1 MGSYCNCFLIRG
13 SSLVRL
19 LTKLGSRS
27 VHYIVDS
34 SIVFCSLNFGI
45 FDGMSHGNSSCA
57 FSSAKTLSLNHDYRL
72 LLSLVLSSL
81 MH

>member
-1 MGSYCNCFLIRG
+1 MGSYYSCFLIRG

-19 LTKLGSRS
+19 LTRLGSRS

-57 FSSAKTLSLNHDYRL
+57 FSLAKTLNRL
-72 LLSLVLSSL
+72 LLSLVPSSL